1 MPGLSGS
8 GRKLKLLFLLALQ
21 VLQLQAI
28 FSSDAFL
35 RIKLQHSL
43 QQLYSVLVQL
53 PVHLSREVNFEGY
66 VGFVDFLVATA
77 VKQVGASQQDVEQC
91 SRRKDV
97 AGHIDVLV
105 FAHGDDFGGDEAGSA
120 AAIEVVRL
128 VFANGSQ
135 SEVDQHGFPAVLGH
149 QHDVLQFD
157 VPVHH
162 PETVYVGERLQQ
174 TSHNLFAVLLA
185 HFLLPLYA
193 LEEVAAGQVLC
204 DHKQRSL
211 RLHYVFHL

>member
-35 RIKLQHSL
+35 RVKLQHSL

-53 PVHLSREVNFEGY
+53 PVHLGREVNFEGF

-97 AGHIDVLV
+97 AAHIDVLV

-128 VFANGSQ
+128 VFANGGQ
-135 SEVDQHGFPAVLGH
+135 SEVD
-149 QHDVLQFD
+149 
-157 VPVHH
+157 
-162 PETVYVGERLQQ
+162 
-174 TSHNLFAVLLA
+174 
-185 HFLLPLYA
+185 
-193 LEEVAAGQVLC
+193 
-204 DHKQRSL
+204 
-211 RLHYVFHL
+211 